1 MKISHAG
8 FDIAH
13 SFPTL
18 VIFSSSMGIKMDYM
32 NSQLLIP
39 TRNKHLLIFLQVFI
53 SEIQIMVLC
62 FEEFPF
68 SLQVKISKKTPN

>member
-32 NSQLLIP
+32 NSQLLMP
-39 TRNKHLLIFLQVFI
+39 MRNKHSLIFWQVFI
-53 SEIQIMVLC
+53 SEI
-62 FEEFPF
+62 
-68 SLQVKISKKTPN
+68 